1 MKYCTFAIACL
12 AFVSTFA
19 TAPEVGGVTMMQDDS
34 ARTVI
39 TYQLT
44 GAPAIVTVD
53 IQTNANASGEASWV
67 SIGAKNLVG
76 ISGDVHRKIDVTGE
90 GEHRMIIW
98 HPETDWPGK
107 KITTGTRAVVKA
119 WPTNSPPDW
128 MVVDLRTPFTVAWYP
143 DAALIPHGG
152 VTNKIYKSEYLVM
165 RRIPAKGVVWTMGT
179 RNEDFHVN
187 STDTHKERERILKVC
202 LSDDYYIGIYE
213 LTRDQYDRV
222 TAATGAIADNVEGR
236 RPKTHITLTTMRGST
251 LGRAWPVITDGEFDF
266 EESSKVDANCW
277 LDKFRKR
284 YAAYGIRIDFPTSAQ
299 WEYACRAG
307 VGKSLYS
314 GEAYT
319 AANAVKLARYN
330 DDKDEKDCEGLE
342 YTGTWHQCSVGSY
355 APNNWGLYDMLGN
368 VCEQC
373 LDRFEDRTSLDNTK
387 VYVDYIGATNT
398 VDDPLRIHTGGYFD
412 TILRDLRPGWR
423 GNQYSDTADRYGRQ
437 GFRLVWT
444 LR

>member
-1 MKYCTFAIACL
+1 MKLSIFAVVSSAL
-12 AFVSTFA
+12 APAFAAAPQVSN
-19 TAPEVGGVTMMQDDS
+19 VTMSQDLS
-34 ARTVI
+34 ARTEI
-39 TYQLT
+39 TYELT

-67 SIGAKNLVG
+67 SIGAENLVG
-76 ISGDVHRKIDVTGE
+76 ISGDVHCKVDVTGE
-90 GEHRMIIW
+90 GEHRTIIW

-107 KITTGTRAVVKA
+107 RITSGTRAVVKA
-119 WPTNSPPDW
+119 WPTNSPPNW
-128 MVVDLRTPFTVAWYP
+128 MVIDLRTPFTVAWYP

-179 RNEDFHVN
+179 RAEDFHPE
-187 STDTHKERERILKVC
+187 STDSHKQREKILKVC

-213 LTRDQYDRV
+213 LTADQYIRV
-222 TAATGAIADNVEGR
+222 TDANGYVADSTTGRKPKTGASFGA
-236 RPKTHITLTTMRGST
+236 MRGST
-251 LGRAWPVITDGEFDF
+251 LGRAWPVITNGEFDF
-266 EESSKVDANCW
+266 AESSKVDNNCW

-307 VGKSLYS
+307 VGKPLYS
-314 GEAYT
+314 GESYT
-319 AANAVKLARYN
+319 AANVAKIARYTGN
-330 DDKDEKDCEGLE
+330 STQTDCEGIE
-342 YTGTWHQCSVGSY
+342 YASAGACTVGSY

-368 VCEQC
+368 IQEQC
-373 LDRFEDRTSLDNTK
+373 LDIPEDRTLLDNTK
-387 VYVDYIGATNT
+387 IYVDYIGKTNRT
-398 VDDPLRIHTGGYFD
+398 DSSARNFPGGYHSSV
-412 TILRDLRPGWR
+412 LRDMRCGWR
-423 GNQYSDTADRYGRQ
+423 TSYNDTNERYGTQ

>member
-67 SIGAKNLVG
+67 SIGAENLVG

-90 GEHRMIIW
+90 GEHRTIIW

-152 VTNKIYKSEYLVM
+152 ITNKIYKSEYLVM
-165 RRIPAKGVVWTMGT
+165 RRIPAKGVVWAMGT
-179 RNEDFHVN
+179 RNEDFHYE
-187 STDTHKERERILKVC
+187 STDTHKNWEILLKVC
-202 LSDDYYIGIYE
+202 LSDDYYIGVYE
-213 LTRDQYDRV
+213 LTADQYSRV
-222 TAATGAIADNVEGR
+222 ENATGYVADSTTGR
-236 RPKTHITLTTMRGST
+236 KPKTTVNFGAMRGST

-266 EESSKVDANCW
+266 EESSKVDNNCW

-284 YAAYGIRIDFPTSAQ
+284 YAAYGIRIDLPTSAQ

-314 GEAYT
+314 GASYT
-319 AANAVKLARYN
+319 AANMAKIARYSGN
-330 DDKDEKDCEGLE
+330 NTETDCEGLE
-342 YTGTWHQCSVGSY
+342 YSTGGSCVVGSY
-355 APNNWGLYDMLGN
+355 EPNNWGLYDMLGN
-368 VCEQC
+368 IQEQC
-373 LDRFEDRTSLDNTK
+373 LDVYDNRTLLDDTK
-387 VYVDYIGATNT
+387 VYVDYIGNTNRNESST
-398 VDDPLRIHTGGYFD
+398 RYFTGGYHSSP
-412 TILRDLRPGWR
+412 LRDIRSGWR
-423 GNQYSDTADRYGRQ
+423 SSANDTSQRYGTQ
-437 GFRLVWT
+437 GYRLVWT